1 VYGLDTSHQA
11 WTSLAARYAS
21 ESKSRVSH
29 LKRQLQSLQQG
40 RKTCIEYLKLAK
52 ELADELAAVRK
63 PVEDDD
69 LISFVVSGLNSL
81 FNTFVTVH
89 SFTARNTEMSFAN
102 FQSELL
108 NHEMLLEN
116 QQHKTVTLE
125 TGIFA
130 LYTNKQGPSNFNPS
144 NFNPANL
151 KKPRF
156 PPRLNPRNQ
165 HFAAKNNNGYSPSG
179 NGGYS
184 TSNQPTLFTPP
195 INSNRGNS
203 NQQGNSTMSTN
214 QTSCTACQICG
225 KSNHTTLDCDA
236 I

>member
-1 VYGLDTSHQA
+1 MVEERPAPLSWIICSFSPSLVSSVYGLDTSHQA
-11 WTSLAARYAS
+11 WTSLAAIYAS

-63 PVEDDD
+63 PVEHDD

-130 LYTNKQGPSNFNPS
+130 LYTNKQ
-144 NFNPANL
+144 AL
-151 KKPRF
+151 
-156 PPRLNPRNQ
+156 
-165 HFAAKNNNGYSPSG
+165 
-179 NGGYS
+179 S
-184 TSNQPTLFTPP
+184 TSILPTSTLPISKSQDSHQDLILATNTLLPKTTMVTLQVVMVVIQPL
-195 INSNRGNS
+195 INLHFS
-203 NQQGNSTMSTN
+203 
-214 QTSCTACQICG
+214 
-225 KSNHTTLDCDA
+225 LLP
-236 I
+236 